1 MIDRR
6 RFLQA
11 LPAAAAFPSAA
22 SAAPAKRPN
31 ILLILADDL
40 GYSDPGCY
48 GGEIETPNLD
58 RLAQGGVRFTQLY
71 NNARCCPSRAAILT
85 GRHPHAVGMGNMQ
98 GGKSRPGFP
107 GYSGQVSP
115 SVPFL
120 PTVLRDSGYSTF
132 MAGKWHLGAPG
143 PIDRG
148 FDDYYGMVH
157 GFDSFWNPAK
167 YTRLPSGRPTIPWK
181 EPFYA
186 TDAITDH
193 ALAFIQSARQNPA
206 KPWFTYLAYNAPHF
220 PLHAPKDLIY
230 KYQPVYEQGWDEIRD
245 KRFARMK
252 QLGLVDPR
260 WKMSPRS
267 IVGPNRVSDVNGW
280 AAKQNPA
287 WDTIPADRRK
297 DLARRMAV
305 FAAMVDRMDQNIGRV
320 LTDLETAGELS
331 NTLIIFCAD
340 NGACAE
346 WDPWGFDISSGPQN
360 ILHSGSKLDE
370 MGQPGTY
377 HSYGSAWANT
387 CNTPLSLYKH
397 YTHEGG
403 ISTPSIAHWPAGLK
417 ARPGAVNHQP
427 WHFIDILPTL
437 TSVAGAKT
445 PPETA
450 GVNMAP
456 ILQGKKVDRGPLF
469 FEHEGSRAVREG
481 KWKITALYPKGQW
494 ELYDIEA
501 DRTEQ
506 FNLATQHPDRVKRM
520 AAQWESWAK
529 RNNVIPRIWS
539 PQFSETAPAKAPG

>member
-6 RFLQA
+6 RFLHT
-11 LPAAAAFPSAA
+11 LPAAAAFA
-22 SAAPAKRPN
+22 STAPPTRPN

-40 GYSDPGCY
+40 GFSDPGCY

-58 RLAQGGVRFTQLY
+58 RLAKGGVRFTQLY
-71 NNARCCPSRAAILT
+71 
-85 GRHPHAVGMGNMQ
+85 
-98 GGKSRPGFP
+98 
-107 GYSGQVSP
+107 
-115 SVPFL
+115 
-120 PTVLRDSGYSTF
+120 
-132 MAGKWHLGAPG
+132 
-143 PIDRG
+143 
-148 FDDYYGMVH
+148 YYGMVH
-157 GFDSFWNPAK
+157 GFDSFWNPSK
-167 YTRLPSGRPTIPWK
+167 YTRLPSGRPTVPSK

-193 ALAFIQSARQNPA
+193 AISFIQSTRRTPPNPPD

-220 PLHAPKDLIY
+220 PLHAPKDLID
-230 KYQPVYEQGWDEIRD
+230 KYQLVYEQGWDVIRD

-267 IVGPNRVSDVNGW
+267 NVGPKRVTDVNGW

-287 WDTIPADRRK
+287 WDTLPADRRK
-297 DLARRMAV
+297 DLARRMAI

-331 NTLIIFCAD
+331 NTLILFCAD

-360 ILHSGSKLDE
+360 ILHSGPKLDE
-370 MGQPGTY
+370 MGQPGTC

-387 CNTPLSLYKH
+387 CNTPWRLYKH

-403 ISTPSIAHWPAGLK
+403 ISTPTIAHWPAGLK
-417 ARPGAVNHQP
+417 ARPGGVDHQP
-427 WHFIDILPTL
+427 WHFIDVLPTL
-437 TSVAGAKT
+437 ASVAGAKA
-445 PPETA
+445 PAETA

-456 ILQGKKVDRGPLF
+456 MLHGKKVDRGPLF
-469 FEHEGSRAVREG
+469 FEHEGSRAVRHG
-481 KWKITALYPKGQW
+481 KWKITALYPKGEW

-506 FNLATQHPDRVKRM
+506 LNLAAQYPGRVNRM

-529 RNNVIPRIWS
+529 QNNVIPWIWN
-539 PQFSETAPAKAPG
+539 PQFGETAPAPPPTPGNLD